1 MSQEKVFSIHV
12 INMKSKTH
20 QKFLILIIFY
30 ERINGDKNNESLCA
44 ANIKQNLENLPSGDQ
59 CEICCGCKGVRDF
72 FR

>member
-44 ANIKQNLENLPSGDQ
+44 ANIFIFTLVKFG
-59 CEICCGCKGVRDF
+59 KF
-72 FR
+72 TFR